1 MLAKAMNYLNMQRD
15 KLTVYTIDGRLSI
28 SSNLCEHA
36 VRPFVMDR
44 KSWLFA
50 NPNAYLYSLMETRQ
64 SNGFNLMLTSKQ
76 GLTELPATQTLDDIE
91 AM

>member
-1 MLAKAMNYLNMQRD
+1 MLAKAMNYLNMQGD
-15 KLTVYTIDGRLSI
+15 KLAVYTIDGRLSI

-50 NPNAYLYSLMETRQ
+50 NPYAYLYSLMETRQ
-64 SNGFNLMLTSKQ
+64 SNGLEPHAYIQAGINR
-76 GLTELPATQTLDDIE
+76 ATRNADTG
-91 AM
+91 